1 MKGFFLFMQFLKPIC
16 AVLLLCVLY
25 SCQELNTR
33 EQQAVTAPK
42 KSQPK
47 KSITP
52 PRHDTLCIT
61 AVGDIMLGTSY
72 PDKSTLSPDSGR
84 SSFAAVEKYLHGNDV
99 TFGNLE
105 GTLLDTGSPATYKM
119 HLRSKAYLFRMP
131 TCNGKTL
138 KDAGFNVLSIANN
151 HIGDFGDNGRLSTM
165 NTLDSAGINYAGLL
179 AHPTALFKVN
189 GITYGFCAFAP
200 NSEVQP
206 LLDLK
211 NATQVI
217 QQLKQQCDVLIV
229 AFHGGGEGVA
239 FEHVPFKMESFFGEK
254 RGDVN
259 KFAHT
264 AIDAGADVILGT
276 GPHVSRAVEIYKNRL
291 IAYSLGNFCTYKSV
305 SVAGVCGIAPI
316 LKIYINKKGEFLNGR
331 IISVKQTHDGGLQPD
346 SLNSAAQ
353 RIRMLTM
360 TDFPQSGL
368 DISDDGFIVKNNMR
382 LDTVAVQD
390 K

>member
-1 MKGFFLFMQFLKPIC
+1 MQLLKPI
-16 AVLLLCVLY
+16 LILCFACVVLY
-25 SCQELNTR
+25 SCQEQRDTH
-33 EQQAVTAPK
+33 QQAVIIPHKTF
-42 KSQPK
+42 QPK
-47 KSITP
+47 KVIAP

-72 PDKSTLSPDSGR
+72 PDKSTLPPDSGR

-119 HLRSKAYLFRMP
+119 HLKSKAYLFRMP
-131 TCNGKTL
+131 TCCGEVL
-138 KDAGFNVLSIANN
+138 KDAGFNALSIANN
-151 HIGDFGDNGRLSTM
+151 HIGDFGDIGRASTM
-165 NTLDSAGINYAGLL
+165 NILDSLGINYAGLL
-179 AHPTALFKVN
+179 AHPTTLFKVN
-189 GITYGFCAFAP
+189 GVTYGFCAFSP
-200 NSEVQP
+200 NSEVAP
-206 LLDLK
+206 LLNLQ
-211 NATQVI
+211 NATQII

-229 AFHGGGEGVA
+229 AFHGGGEGAA
-239 FEHVPFKMESFFGEK
+239 FEHVPFQMESFVGEK

-259 KFAHT
+259 KFAHA

-276 GPHVSRAVEIYKNRL
+276 GPHVSRAVEVYKNRL

-331 IISVKQTHDGGLQPD
+331 IISVKQTHAGGLQTD

-353 RIRMLTM
+353 RIRMLTTM
-360 TDFPQSGL
+360 DFPQSGV
-368 DISDDGFIVKNNMR
+368 DISDDGYIVKNVMR
-382 LDTVAVQD
+382 LDTIAAQD